1 MAFRL
6 TRGKLICQVE
16 SEGWEVTGGGD
27 SETSAAGRKQ
37 QRSDKSDLPTT
48 SRVQIPLPTFRA
60 LLN

>member
-1 MAFRL
+1 M
-6 TRGKLICQVE
+6 G
-16 SEGWEVTGGGD
+16 GNWGGG
-27 SETSAAGRKQ
+27 TSAAERKQ